1 VPRPRRILETALY
14 TDDPPRLVAFYRE
27 LLQAE
32 PMLATDRLTAFDAGQ
47 ATILLIFARGHTD
60 VPLDLPIGRIP
71 GHGGSATGHVAF
83 AIDAED
89 LAAWQA
95 RLADLVVEV
104 ESTIRWERGGV
115 SLYFRD
121 PDGRS
126 VELVT
131 PGLWP
136 AY

>member
-14 TDDPPRLVAFYRE
+14 SDDAPRLVAFYRD
-27 LLQAE
+27 LLQTE

-47 ATILLIFARGHTD
+47 ATILLIFARGQTE

-71 GHGGSATGHVAF
+71 GHGGSASGHVAF

-89 LAAWQA
+89 LAVWQT
-95 RLADLVVEV
+95 RLAELGIAV

-131 PGLWP
+131 PGLW
-136 AY
+136 ASY